1 VAAHRAERG
10 HDWAIYDT
18 KLADKAA
25 LVLDPLATHGREQ
38 EPPEEHEHRHGDGN
52 PDFLKAKRMTDRP
65 GYFLRSVTARLLA
78 LAFFLFCGALQAQPL
93 ASWNDGPSKQ
103 QIMKFVADVTTQGSS
118 AFVPAEDRIA
128 VFDNDGTLWS
138 EQPLYFQFVFLL
150 DQLKAAAP
158 KHPEWKDNAAFKAL
172 VAKDQKA
179 LAAMGM
185 KPVLELL
192 AVANTGMTVAQ
203 YEQAIRDWLKTAR
216 HPRFE
221 RPYTDLVYKPMQELL
236 AHLRSNGFKTFIV
249 SGGGVEFMRVWSAQ
263 AYGIPPEQVVG
274 SMVEVKY
281 GVVDGRPALTRLPK
295 IAFVDDGPGKPVG
308 IYRAIGRRPIFAF
321 GNSDGDW
328 QMLQWTA
335 AGEGPRF
342 MGLVHHTDATRE
354 YAYDRASKIGKLD
367 KAWDDA
373 VAKGWT
379 VVDMKSEWNKIFAF
393 E

>member
-1 VAAHRAERG
+1 
-10 HDWAIYDT
+10 
-18 KLADKAA
+18 
-25 LVLDPLATHGREQ
+25 
-38 EPPEEHEHRHGDGN
+38 
-52 PDFLKAKRMTDRP
+52 MTDRP
-65 GYFLRSVTARLLA
+65 EYFLRSVTARLLA
-78 LAFFLFCGALQAQPL
+78 LAFALFCGALQAQPL

-118 AFVPAEDRIA
+118 AFVPADDRIA

-185 KPVLELL
+185 KPVLQLL
-192 AVANTGMTVAQ
+192 ADANTGMTVAQ
-203 YEQAIRDWLKTAR
+203 YEQSIRDWLKTAR

-236 AHLRSNGFKTFIV
+236 AYLRSNGFKTFIV
-249 SGGGVEFMRVWSAQ
+249 SGGGIEFMRVWSAQ

-274 SMVEVKY
+274 SIVEVKY
-281 GVVDGRPALTRLPK
+281 GVVDGKPALTRLPK
-295 IAFVDDGPGKPVG
+295 VAFVDDGPGKPVG

-342 MGLVHHTDATRE
+342 MGLVHHTDAARE
-354 YAYDRASKIGKLD
+354 YAYDRTSKIGKLD

-379 VVDMKSEWNKIFAF
+379 VVDMKSEWNKMFAF

>member
-1 VAAHRAERG
+1 
-10 HDWAIYDT
+10 
-18 KLADKAA
+18 
-25 LVLDPLATHGREQ
+25 
-38 EPPEEHEHRHGDGN
+38 
-52 PDFLKAKRMTDRP
+52 MTDDPRP
-65 GYFLRSVTARLLA
+65 ALRALKVRLLA
-78 LAFFLFCGALQAQPL
+78 LAFLFFCGTLQANPL
-93 ASWNDGPSKQ
+93 PSWNDGPSKQ
-103 QIMKFVADVTTQGSS
+103 QILKFVSDVTMPGSS
-118 AFVPAEDRIA
+118 AFVPDEDRIA
-128 VFDNDGTLWS
+128 VFDNDGTLWC
-138 EQPLYFQFVFLL
+138 EQPLYFQFAFML

-172 VAKDQKA
+172 VTKDEKA

-185 KPVLELL
+185 KPVLQLL

-203 YEQAIRDWLKTAR
+203 YEQSIRDWLKTAK

-236 AHLRSNGFKTFIV
+236 AYLRSNGFKTFIV
-249 SGGGVEFMRVWSAQ
+249 SGGGIEFMRVWTRES
-263 AYGIPPEQVVG
+263 YGIPPEQVVG
-274 SMVEVKY
+274 SVVEVKY
-281 GVVDGRPALTRLPK
+281 GLVDGKPALIRLPK

-335 AGEGPRF
+335 AGDGPRF
-342 MGLVHHTDATRE
+342 MGLVHHTDAVRE
-354 YAYDRASKIGKLD
+354 YAYDRVSKIGKLD

-379 VVDMKSEWNKIFAF
+379 VVDMKSEWNKMFAF